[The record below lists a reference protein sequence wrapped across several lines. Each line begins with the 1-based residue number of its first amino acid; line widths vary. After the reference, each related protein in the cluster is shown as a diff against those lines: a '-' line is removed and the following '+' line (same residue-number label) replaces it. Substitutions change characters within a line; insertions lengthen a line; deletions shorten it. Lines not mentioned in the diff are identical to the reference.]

1 MHPSAVHG
9 TCGCIVLRAFAAS
22 SAELAEELP
31 QCLSLGLVDCPDL
44 CYGPVRGWKEELPI
58 ELLWPCLPHRSHGFE
73 CWGDLW
79 HGRSGRHGRLG
90 GSGCTHHRPF
100 GAWPHSLHIPKLV
113 QKLRCESTGA
123 LHLGVSFLGAGI
135 FCGYLVFDTWRIANV
150 LKVDD
155 YVEGAIQLYLDIVNI
170 FLYVLDILM
179 SMSKDR

>member
-100 GAWPHSLHIPKLV
+100 GAWPHSLHIPIEERLFLPGCHSFPLD
-113 QKLRCESTGA
+113 LRA
-123 LHLGVSFLGAGI
+123 LGLRPLEHLLFLLADRCFAPWGLFPWSWHLLWI
-135 FCGYLVFDTWRIANV
+135 FGF
-150 LKVDD
+150 
-155 YVEGAIQLYLDIVNI
+155 
-170 FLYVLDILM
+170 
-179 SMSKDR
+179 